1 MKILTLTLTAAAL
14 LIGMAPQPVPT
25 GGPEGAGGLLD
36 GQWLKLNVNAALRGL
51 EGADEAVVKIND
63 KQTLYAFA
71 TFNIEEGLP
80 GLPYTLII
88 YAEIAKNVWSEEG
101 IGQMVLGGENEGLMI
116 SLDLTIPYTD
126 NAPDGAE
133 GIFGYHAQTNGTW
146 KIRMDKKGV
155 VKKAKLGGLGGIVD
169 FGQAYLKDGTAT
181 EVVGKVV
188 IKGSL
193 TKVEKLPFDPNL

>member
-14 LIGMAPQPVPT
+14 LIGMAPQPIPA
-25 GGPEGAGGLLD
+25 GGPGGLLD

-51 EGADEAVVKIND
+51 EGAEEAVVKIND
-63 KQTLYAFA
+63 KQTLYALA
-71 TFNIEEGLP
+71 TFNIEEGGLP

-88 YAEIAKNVWSEEG
+88 YAEIAKNNWQEEG

-126 NAPDGAE
+126 NAPAGAE

-146 KIRMDKKGV
+146 KISMDKQGV